1 MTSTKLLQDKVC
13 IITGA
18 GKGIG
23 RDCAILFAEH
33 GAKLALISRTE
44 ADLTE
49 LAIQL
54 NLNESRLYCKAG
66 DVSDESTVNEFVGSV
81 INQFGK
87 IDVLINNAGM
97 RFRKKF
103 TDISWDEW
111 RQVMTVNAGS
121 TFLFCKAVG
130 AHMLQRQKGKIVN
143 MASIIGSNGLPELA
157 GYGASKGAI
166 ITLSKCI
173 ATEWADSGINVNVI
187 APGFC
192 ETSYAESFKKKSD
205 LYNFTIERTPMKKWG
220 SGFDVANACLY
231 LSSSMSD
238 YVTGTTLHVDGGWD
252 AW

>member
-1 MTSTKLLQDKVC
+1 MTPTTLLQDKVC

-23 RDCAILFAEH
+23 RDCAKIFAEH
-33 GAKLALISRTE
+33 GAKLALISRTG
-44 ADLTE
+44 ADLDE

-54 NLNESRLYCKAG
+54 GLNEDRLFCKEG

-81 INQFGK
+81 INKFGA

-111 RQVMTVNAGS
+111 QKVMTVNTGS

-192 ETSYAESFKKKSD
+192 ETSYAESFKQKSA
-205 LYNFTIERTPMKKWG
+205 LYNFTIERIPMKKWG
-220 SGFDVANACLY
+220 SAIDVANACLY

>member
-1 MTSTKLLQDKVC
+1 
-13 IITGA
+13 ITGA

-44 ADLTE
+44 ADLNE

-54 NLNESRLYCKAG
+54 DLNENRILCKAG
-66 DVSDESTVNEFVGSV
+66 DVSDESTVNGFVDSV
-81 INQFGK
+81 IKQFGK

-173 ATEWADSGINVNVI
+173 ATEWAESGINVNVI

-192 ETSYAESFKKKSD
+192 ETSYAESFKK
-205 LYNFTIERTPMKKWG
+205 
-220 SGFDVANACLY
+220 
-231 LSSSMSD
+231 
-238 YVTGTTLHVDGGWD
+238 
-252 AW
+252 

>member
-1 MTSTKLLQDKVC
+1 MTSTTLLQDKVC

-23 RDCAILFAEH
+23 RDCARVFAEH

-44 ADLTE
+44 DD
-49 LAIQL
+49 
-54 NLNESRLYCKAG
+54 LNELTRQLDLNENRILCMAG
-66 DVSDESTVNEFVGSV
+66 DASDESTVNEFVDRV

-87 IDVLINNAGM
+87 IDVLINNAGI
-97 RFRKKF
+97 RFRKAF

-111 RQVMTVNAGS
+111 QKVMTVNTGS

-130 AHMLQRQKGKIVN
+130 THMLQRQSGKIVN

-166 ITLSKCI
+166 ITLTKCI
-173 ATEWADSGINVNVI
+173 AAEWAESGVNVNVI

-205 LYNFTIERTPMKKWG
+205 LYNFTIERTPMRKWG
-220 SGFDVANACLY
+220 SGTDVANACLY